1 VHSAGRQRQIET
13 PQALPQIF
21 AAEADVASSE
31 AHLPI
36 VSRQFL
42 QKIFSLTL
50 LQVIAQTY
58 IVPTR
63 DSDFA
68 LRLEW

>member
-1 VHSAGRQRQIET
+1 
-13 PQALPQIF
+13 
-21 AAEADVASSE
+21 
-31 AHLPI
+31 LPI